1 VTTIPLGLLLAWL
14 YAAIRPR
21 FGPGPATALR
31 AGGFLWVATWLVYYV
46 WLAQNDDVV
55 FRQID
60 EHTWIGTAHVMAN
73 ESLYLLEGTSRAL
86 LIDAGTRI
94 ADLDKVVASITQRP
108 VMLVATHAHPDHTG
122 AAINYF
128 PELHI
133 NPGDAG
139 SSFLANYKGKIN
151 TLTDGQVIDLGG
163 RTVQVVFTPAHTPGA
178 TTFIDKAAG
187 YGFSGDSFG
196 SGNLLLSGTFSTLI
210 ATCRK
215 MAALMEKHGI
225 KHLYPGHFN
234 GRNFETKQRLDDEV
248 TISKDVLSGK
258 MKGEPNPRAM
268 LGLNLVVTA
277 FGVRINYSEKSL
289 Q

>member
-1 VTTIPLGLLLAWL
+1 VKRLITVVVFIAV
-14 YAAIRPR
+14 A
-21 FGPGPATALR
+21 R
-31 AGGFLWVATWLVYYV
+31 AMI
-46 WLAQNDDVV
+46 LAQGRGVQIDGKEVARNDDVV

-73 ESLYLLEGTSRAL
+73 ESLYLLEGTDRAL
-86 LIDAGTRI
+86 LIDVGTRI
-94 ADLDKVVASITQRP
+94 ADLDKVVASITKKP
-108 VMLVATHAHPDHTG
+108 VMVVATHAHPDHTG
-122 AAINYF
+122 VAINDF

-139 SSFLANYKGKIN
+139 SSFIANYKGKI
-151 TLTDGQVIDLGG
+151 TALTDGQVIDLGA
-163 RTVQVVFTPAHTPGA
+163 RTVQVIFTPGHTPGA
-178 TTFIDKAAG
+178 TTFIDRDAG

-210 ATCRK
+210 ATCQK
-215 MAALMEKHGI
+215 MANLMEQHGI
-225 KHLYPGHFN
+225 KRLYPGHLN

-277 FGVRINYSEKSL
+277 FGVRINYGEKSL